1 MVAVC
6 GEKLPADGLQ
16 TGQGLVA
23 VLICGTP
30 SVLGRHAQL
39 PERPESY
46 RLLGRGQ
53 DVDPIVEFAVQRL
66 ATATLLIAVDEFVEV
81 SRLPGKV
88 MGRKLL
94 LISGFTCR
102 VVH

>member
-1 MVAVC
+1 M
-6 GEKLPADGLQ
+6 
-16 TGQGLVA
+16 
-23 VLICGTP
+23 
-30 SVLGRHAQL
+30 LGRHAQL